1 MKLTP
6 RLTLTFVLYAA
17 ALLAGVGLL
26 AYTSGRES
34 LRSAVLSELQATAIE
49 KQAALNAWVEEKQAD
64 IIRLAAAPAVIESAA
79 AVLAASPDSPEA
91 RDAHDRLLAEIRPRV
106 LGGEFQDLMII
117 EPQTGQVVAATN
129 PGEEG
134 RFKEDRPFFINGKN
148 GPYVQNLYFSVA
160 LHGLAMTAAA
170 PLRAPDGRLLAVLAG
185 RLDLRELNAIIS
197 RRTGLRQTDDAYL
210 VNTSSLFVTQPRF
223 ISDPAVLQ
231 RGVHTEAVKRC
242 L

>member
-1 MKLTP
+1 VKLTP

-117 EPQTGQVVAATN
+117 EPQTGALIRAGDQFAISATFFNMQLDWRLFIVLTRLESNEGVILPESMTITEDGATGVMTVEAALAT
-129 PGEEG
+129 PGTYSVG
-134 RFKEDRPFFINGKN
+134 VYIATSKKE
-148 GPYVQNLYFSVA
+148 VQRLQRWAESNEPV
-160 LHGLAMTAAA
+160 TADTEY
-170 PLRAPDGRLLAVLAG
+170 DGVILFRDLAV
-185 RLDLRELNAIIS
+185 
-197 RRTGLRQTDDAYL
+197 
-210 VNTSSLFVTQPRF
+210 F
-223 ISDPAVLQ
+223 
-231 RGVHTEAVKRC
+231 GVE
-242 L
+242 